1 MASIF
6 SSIPPSESDR
16 LLRSW
21 GYDLTGEY
29 EQIVGKTDLPPQA
42 TVLEL
47 ATGTGRMTSVL
58 TRLGFH
64 VVTGDL
70 ELGQRHRAEERITNA
85 YLPLVQFLRLNVE
98 SLPFQDHSIPF
109 LVCMNTLH
117 ELANPQK
124 AFSELIRVHDPRGV
138 LIIGDFNETGFG
150 VMERLHQV
158 VYAGHHSLGTMPMK
172 EAEPV
177 LQSQYRS
184 VHPIET
190 PLNISFV
197 ASGALT

>member
-1 MASIF
+1 MISVI

-16 LLRSW
+16 LLHSW

-29 EQIVGKTDLPPQA
+29 EEIACKTPLSPHSA
-42 TVLEL
+42 ILEL

-58 TRLGFH
+58 TRLGFR

-70 ELGQRHRAEERITNA
+70 DLAQRQRAEERITNA
-85 YLPLVQFLRLNVE
+85 YLPLVQFLQLNME

-172 EAEPV
+172 EIEPT
-177 LQSQYRS
+177 LQSRYQYIRS
-184 VHPIET
+184 IET

-197 ASGALT
+197 ASAALT

>member
-1 MASIF
+1 MISVI

-29 EQIVGKTDLPPQA
+29 EEIVCKTPLPPHS
-42 TVLEL
+42 TILEL

-58 TRLGFH
+58 TRLGFR

-70 ELGQRHRAEERITNA
+70 DLAQRQRAEERITNA
-85 YLPLVQFLRLNVE
+85 YLPLVQFLQLNME
-98 SLPFQDHSIPF
+98 SLPFQDHAIPF

-158 VYAGHHSLGTMPMK
+158 VYAGHHSLGTMPLK
-172 EAEPV
+172 EIEPT
-177 LQSQYRS
+177 LQSRYQYIRS
-184 VHPIET
+184 IET

-197 ASGALT
+197 ASAALT

>member
-1 MASIF
+1 MASVI
-6 SSIPPSESDR
+6 SSIPLSESDR

-29 EQIVGKTDLPPQA
+29 EQIISGTVLPPQA
-42 TVLEL
+42 AILEL

-58 TRLGFH
+58 TRLGFR

-70 ELGQRHRAEERITNA
+70 EFGQRRRAEERVTSA
-85 YLPLVQFLRLNVE
+85 FLPFVQFMQLNME
-98 SLPFQDHSIPF
+98 RLPFPDHLIPF
-109 LVCMNTLH
+109 LVCMDTLH
-117 ELANPQK
+117 ELTHPQK
-124 AFSELIRVHDPRGV
+124 AFAELLRVHDPRGV
-138 LIIGDFNETGFG
+138 LVLGDFNETGFE

-172 EAEPV
+172 ETAPA
-177 LQSQYRS
+177 LQDRYES
-184 VHPIET
+184 VHSIET

-197 ASGALT
+197 ASGTHG